1 MSSVDE
7 PPAPPA
13 RRAAAAA
20 AAPLAAPPPPARLDA
35 DAFFLAVSASSAAR
49 RAFFFSS
56 SSALVPSVLPWPL
69 NFCVEFCGCS
79 VGGETA
85 VSAMG
90 TSGRSDGTFASS
102 SQLISCGAKSPDPA
116 GSGAHLAEDG
126 LVHLLTVHIE
136 AGTKTRVETLA
147 CRVGGDEDAGGNP
160 AACLARGL
168 SGDGRRSLLN
178 SPQFDCSAPCFHFIT
193 CTQRRVRY
201 AVPRRDPRG
210 GARRGR
216 VPVRAIRARA
226 RVRDVAGEPALH
238 PPCVS
243 RPHEPT
249 PARFDVFNPKRRVLV
264 GSTHLPRVFRS

>member
-20 AAPLAAPPPPARLDA
+20 AAPLAAPPPARLDD
-35 DAFFLAVSASSAAR
+35 DAFFLAASASSAAR

-79 VGGETA
+79 VVGRETA

-160 AACLARGL
+160 GVPRARTL
-168 SGDGRRSLLN
+168 WRRATFVVEL
-178 SPQFDCSAPCFHFIT
+178 
-193 CTQRRVRY
+193 Y
-201 AVPRRDPRG
+201 AV
-210 GARRGR
+210 
-216 VPVRAIRARA
+216 
-226 RVRDVAGEPALH
+226 
-238 PPCVS
+238 
-243 RPHEPT
+243 
-249 PARFDVFNPKRRVLV
+249 
-264 GSTHLPRVFRS
+264 

>member
-13 RRAAAAA
+13 RRAAAAAAA

-69 NFCVEFCGCS
+69 NFCVEFCGYS
-79 VGGETA
+79 VRYGGETA

-102 SQLISCGAKSPDPA
+102 SHLISCGAKSPDPA

-160 AACLARGL
+160 G
-168 SGDGRRSLLN
+168 G
-178 SPQFDCSAPCFHFIT
+178 
-193 CTQRRVRY
+193 
-201 AVPRRDPRG
+201 VPR
-210 GARRGR
+210 ARTLWR
-216 VPVRAIRARA
+216 RATFVVELSA
-226 RVRDVAGEPALH
+226 V
-238 PPCVS
+238 
-243 RPHEPT
+243 
-249 PARFDVFNPKRRVLV
+249 
-264 GSTHLPRVFRS
+264 